1 MKANFIHVC
10 FVVDSSGSMA
20 TSIDDVKGGFKK
32 IIEEQKANTKGECA
46 VSYFDFNSKVTEVY
60 RGKNVKDINSTLEY
74 IPSGMT
80 ALMDGVGIAID
91 TIGKW
96 LNSMSEDEKPEQNLI
111 VIITDGGE
119 NFSKEYSAS
128 RVREMIKH
136 QQDKY
141 SWNFIFL
148 GADLTN
154 VKDAID
160 LGIKTRGITTK
171 RTLGKSYDIVNSS
184 LSLYRNVNGTKDQKL
199 ATMNAYLCSS
209 VDAMN
214 DDYQKATGIKVD

>member
-10 FVVDSSGSMA
+10 FVVDSSGSM
-20 TSIDDVKGGFKK
+20 TSSIDDVKGGFKR

-46 VSYFDFNSKVTEVY
+46 VSYFDFNSTVTEVY
-60 RGKNVKDINSTLEY
+60 RGKDVKEINSELNYT
-74 IPSGMT
+74 PFGMT

-96 LNSMSEDEKPEQNLI
+96 LNSMPEDEKPEQNMI

-119 NFSKEYSAS
+119 NFSKEYSAN

-141 SWNFIFL
+141 SWNFVFL
-148 GADLTN
+148 GADLNN

-160 LGIKTRGITTK
+160 LGIATRGVTTK
-171 RTLGKSYDIVNSS
+171 STLGKSYDIINSS
-184 LSLYRNVNGTKDQKL
+184 ISLYRNTSGTKDQKL
-199 ATMNAYLCSS
+199 NTVNAYLSNS
-209 VDAMN
+209 VDTMN
-214 DDYQKATGIKVD
+214 DDYRKATGINID

>member
-10 FVVDSSGSMA
+10 FVVDSSGSM
-20 TSIDDVKGGFKK
+20 TSSIDDVKGGFKR

-46 VSYFDFNSKVTEVY
+46 VSYFDFNSTVTEVY
-60 RGKNVKDINSTLEY
+60 RGKNVKDINSELDY
-74 IPSGMT
+74 IPAGMT

-96 LNSMSEDEKPEQNLI
+96 LNSMPEDEKPEQNMI

-141 SWNFIFL
+141 SWNFVFL
-148 GADLTN
+148 GADLN
-154 VKDAID
+154 DVKDAID
-160 LGIKTRGITTK
+160 LGIATRGVTTK
-171 RTLGKSYDIVNSS
+171 STLGKSYDIINSS
-184 LSLYRNVNGTKDQKL
+184 ISLYRNTSGTKDQKL
-199 ATMNAYLCSS
+199 DTVNTYLSNSVDTMNNAYR
-209 VDAMN
+209 
-214 DDYQKATGIKVD
+214 KATGINID

>member
-10 FVVDSSGSMA
+10 FIVDSSGSMA
-20 TSIDDVKGGFKK
+20 LSIDDVKGGFKK
-32 IIEEQKANTKGECA
+32 IIEEQKANTEGECA

-60 RGKNVKDINSTLEY
+60 RGKNVKDINSELEY
-74 IPSGMT
+74 TPFGMT

-96 LNSMSEDEKPEQNLI
+96 LNSMPEDEKPEQNLI
-111 VIITDGGE
+111 VIITDGKE

-141 SWNFIFL
+141 SWNFVFL

-154 VKDAID
+154 VEDAID

-171 RTLGKSYDIVNSS
+171 ASLGKTYDIVNYA
-184 LSLYRNVNGTKDQKL
+184 LSLYRNINGTKEQKL
-199 ATMNAYLCSS
+199 ATMDAYLCAS
-209 VDAMN
+209 VDTMN
-214 DDYQKATGIKVD
+214 NDYQKVTGIKVD

>member
-10 FVVDSSGSMA
+10 FIVDSSGSMA
-20 TSIDDVKGGFKK
+20 LSIDDVKGGFKK
-32 IIEEQKANTKGECA
+32 IIEEQKANTEGECA

-60 RGKNVKDINSTLEY
+60 RGKNVKDINSELEY
-74 IPSGMT
+74 TPFGMT

-96 LNSMSEDEKPEQNLI
+96 LNSMPEDEKPEQNLI
-111 VIITDGGE
+111 VIITDGKE

-141 SWNFIFL
+141 SWNFVFL

-154 VKDAID
+154 VEDAID

-171 RTLGKSYDIVNSS
+171 ASLGKTYDIVNYA
-184 LSLYRNVNGTKDQKL
+184 LSLYRNINGTKEQKL
-199 ATMNAYLCSS
+199 ATMDAYLCSS
-209 VDAMN
+209 VDTMN

>member
-1 MKANFIHVC
+1 
-10 FVVDSSGSMA
+10 
-20 TSIDDVKGGFKK
+20 
-32 IIEEQKANTKGECA
+32 
-46 VSYFDFNSKVTEVY
+46 
-60 RGKNVKDINSTLEY
+60 
-74 IPSGMT
+74 MT

-171 RTLGKSYDIVNSS
+171 KTLGKSYDIINSS

-214 DDYQKATGIKVD
+214 DDYQKTTGIKVD

>member
-10 FVVDSSGSMA
+10 FVVDSSGSM
-20 TSIDDVKGGFKK
+20 TSSIDDVKGGFKR

-46 VSYFDFNSKVTEVY
+46 VSYFDFNSRVTEVY
-60 RGKNVKDINSTLEY
+60 RGKDVKEINSELNYT
-74 IPSGMT
+74 PFGMT

-96 LNSMSEDEKPEQNLI
+96 LNSMPEDEKPEQNMI

-119 NFSKEYSAS
+119 NFSKEYSAN

-141 SWNFIFL
+141 SWNFVFL
-148 GADLTN
+148 GADLN
-154 VKDAID
+154 DVKDAID
-160 LGIKTRGITTK
+160 LGIATRGVTTK
-171 RTLGKSYDIVNSS
+171 STLGKSYDIINSS
-184 LSLYRNVNGTKDQKL
+184 ISLYRNTSGTKDQKL
-199 ATMNAYLCSS
+199 DTVNAYLSNS
-209 VDAMN
+209 VDTMN
-214 DDYQKATGIKVD
+214 DEYQKATGINID

>member
-1 MKANFIHVC
+1 MKTNFIHVC
-10 FVVDSSGSMA
+10 FVVDSSGSM
-20 TSIDDVKGGFKK
+20 TSSIDDVKGGFKR

-46 VSYFDFNSKVTEVY
+46 VSYFDFNSTVTEVY
-60 RGKNVKDINSTLEY
+60 RGKNVKDINSELDY
-74 IPSGMT
+74 IPAGMT

-96 LNSMSEDEKPEQNLI
+96 LNSMPEDEKPEQNMI

-141 SWNFIFL
+141 SWNFVFL
-148 GADLTN
+148 GADLNN

-160 LGIKTRGITTK
+160 LGIATRGITTK
-171 RTLGKSYDIVNSS
+171 STLGKSYDIINSS
-184 LSLYRNVNGTKDQKL
+184 ISLYRNTSGTKDQKL
-199 ATMNAYLCSS
+199 DTVNAYLSNS
-209 VDAMN
+209 VDTMN
-214 DDYQKATGIKVD
+214 DAYRKATGINID

>member
-60 RGKNVKDINSTLEY
+60 RGKNVKEINSELDY
-74 IPSGMT
+74 IPAGMT

-96 LNSMSEDEKPEQNLI
+96 LNSMPEDEKPEQNMI

-119 NFSKEYSAS
+119 NFSKEYSAN

-141 SWNFIFL
+141 SWNFVFL
-148 GADLTN
+148 GADLN
-154 VKDAID
+154 DVKDAID
-160 LGIKTRGITTK
+160 LGIATRGVTTK
-171 RTLGKSYDIVNSS
+171 STLGKSYDIINSS
-184 LSLYRNVNGTKDQKL
+184 ISLYRNTSGTKDQKL
-199 ATMNAYLCSS
+199 DTVNAYLSNS
-209 VDAMN
+209 VDTMN
-214 DDYQKATGIKVD
+214 DDYRKATGINVD

>member
-10 FVVDSSGSMA
+10 FVVDSSGSM
-20 TSIDDVKGGFKK
+20 TSSINDVKGGFKR

-46 VSYFDFNSKVTEVY
+46 VSYFDFNSTVTEVY
-60 RGKNVKDINSTLEY
+60 RGKDVKEINSELNYT
-74 IPSGMT
+74 PFGMT

-96 LNSMSEDEKPEQNLI
+96 LNSMPEDEKPEQNMI

-119 NFSKEYSAS
+119 NFSKEYSAN

-141 SWNFIFL
+141 SWNFVFL
-148 GADLTN
+148 GADLNN

-160 LGIKTRGITTK
+160 LGIATRGVTTK
-171 RTLGKSYDIVNSS
+171 STLGKSYDIINSS
-184 LSLYRNVNGTKDQKL
+184 ISLYRNTSGTKDQKL
-199 ATMNAYLCSS
+199 DTVNAYLSNS
-209 VDAMN
+209 VDTMN
-214 DDYQKATGIKVD
+214 DDYRKATGINID

>member
-1 MKANFIHVC
+1 MKTNFIHVC
-10 FVVDSSGSMA
+10 FVVDSSGSM
-20 TSIDDVKGGFKK
+20 TSSIDDVKGGFKR

-46 VSYFDFNSKVTEVY
+46 VSYFDFNSTVTEVY
-60 RGKNVKDINSTLEY
+60 RGKDVKEINSELNYT
-74 IPSGMT
+74 PFGMT

-96 LNSMSEDEKPEQNLI
+96 LNSMPEDEKPEQNMI

-119 NFSKEYSAS
+119 NFSKEYSAN

-141 SWNFIFL
+141 SWNFVYL
-148 GADLTN
+148 GADLNN

-160 LGIKTRGITTK
+160 LGIATRGVTTK
-171 RTLGKSYDIVNSS
+171 STLGKSYDIINSS
-184 LSLYRNVNGTKDQKL
+184 ISLYRNTSGTKDQKL
-199 ATMNAYLCSS
+199 DTVNAYLSNS
-209 VDAMN
+209 VDTMN
-214 DDYQKATGIKVD
+214 DDYRKATGINID

>member
-10 FVVDSSGSMA
+10 FVVDSSGSM
-20 TSIDDVKGGFKK
+20 TSSIDDVKGGFKR

-46 VSYFDFNSKVTEVY
+46 VSYFDFNSTVTEVY
-60 RGKNVKDINSTLEY
+60 RGKDVKEINSELNYT
-74 IPSGMT
+74 PFGMT

-96 LNSMSEDEKPEQNLI
+96 LNSMPEDEKPEQNMI

-119 NFSKEYSAS
+119 NFSKEYSAN

-141 SWNFIFL
+141 SWNFVYL
-148 GADLTN
+148 GADLNN

-160 LGIKTRGITTK
+160 LGIATRGVTTK
-171 RTLGKSYDIVNSS
+171 STLGKSYDIINSS
-184 LSLYRNVNGTKDQKL
+184 ISLYRNTSGTKNQKL
-199 ATMNAYLCSS
+199 DTVNAYLSNS
-209 VDAMN
+209 VDTMN
-214 DDYQKATGIKVD
+214 DDYRKATGINID

>member
-20 TSIDDVKGGFKK
+20 LSIDDVKGGFKK
-32 IIEEQKANTKGECA
+32 IIEEQKANTEGECA

-60 RGKNVKDINSTLEY
+60 RGKNVKDINSELEY
-74 IPSGMT
+74 TPFGMT

-111 VIITDGGE
+111 VIITDGKE

-141 SWNFIFL
+141 SWNFVFL

-154 VKDAID
+154 IKDAID

-171 RTLGKSYDIVNSS
+171 ASLGKSYDIVNYA
-184 LSLYRNVNGTKDQKL
+184 LSLYRNINGTKEQKL
-199 ATMNAYLCSS
+199 ATMDAYLCSS
-209 VDAMN
+209 VDTMN
-214 DDYQKATGIKVD
+214 DDYQKVTGIKVD

>member
-1 MKANFIHVC
+1 MKTNFIHVC
-10 FVVDSSGSMA
+10 FVVDSSGSM
-20 TSIDDVKGGFKK
+20 TSSIDDVKGGFKR

-46 VSYFDFNSKVTEVY
+46 VSYFDFNSTVTEVY
-60 RGKNVKDINSTLEY
+60 RGKDVKEINSELNYT
-74 IPSGMT
+74 PFGMT

-96 LNSMSEDEKPEQNLI
+96 LNSMPEDEKPEQNMI

-119 NFSKEYSAS
+119 NFSKEYSAN

-141 SWNFIFL
+141 SWNFVFL
-148 GADLTN
+148 GADLNN

-160 LGIKTRGITTK
+160 LGIATRGVTTK
-171 RTLGKSYDIVNSS
+171 STLGKSYDIINSS
-184 LSLYRNVNGTKDQKL
+184 ISLYRNTSGTKDQKL
-199 ATMNAYLCSS
+199 DTVNAYLNNS
-209 VDAMN
+209 VDTMN
-214 DDYQKATGIKVD
+214 DDYQKATGINID

>member
-10 FVVDSSGSMA
+10 FIVDSSGSMA
-20 TSIDDVKGGFKK
+20 LSIDDVKGGFKK
-32 IIEEQKANTKGECA
+32 IIEEQKANTEGECA

-60 RGKNVKDINSTLEY
+60 RGKNVKDINSELEY
-74 IPSGMT
+74 TPFGMT

-96 LNSMSEDEKPEQNLI
+96 LNSMPEDEKPEQNLI
-111 VIITDGGE
+111 VIITDGKE

-141 SWNFIFL
+141 SWNFVFL

-154 VKDAID
+154 VEDAID

-171 RTLGKSYDIVNSS
+171 ASLGKTYDIVNYA
-184 LSLYRNVNGTKDQKL
+184 LSLYRNINGTKEQKL
-199 ATMNAYLCSS
+199 ATMDAYLCSS
-209 VDAMN
+209 VDTMN
-214 DDYQKATGIKVD
+214 DDYQKVTGIKVD

>member
-10 FVVDSSGSMA
+10 FVVDSSGSM
-20 TSIDDVKGGFKK
+20 TSSIDDVKGGFKR

-60 RGKNVKDINSTLEY
+60 RGKDVKEINSELNYT
-74 IPSGMT
+74 PFGMT

-96 LNSMSEDEKPEQNLI
+96 LNSMPEDEKPEQNMI

-119 NFSKEYSAS
+119 NFSKEYSAN

-141 SWNFIFL
+141 SWNFVFL
-148 GADLTN
+148 GADLN
-154 VKDAID
+154 DVKDAID
-160 LGIKTRGITTK
+160 LGIATRGVTTK
-171 RTLGKSYDIVNSS
+171 STLGKSYDIINSS
-184 LSLYRNVNGTKDQKL
+184 ISLYRNTSGTKDQKL
-199 ATMNAYLCSS
+199 DTVNAYLSNS
-209 VDAMN
+209 VDTMN
-214 DDYQKATGIKVD
+214 DAYRKATGINID

>member
-1 MKANFIHVC
+1 MKNNFIHVC
-10 FVVDSSGSMA
+10 FVVDSSGSM
-20 TSIDDVKGGFKK
+20 TSSIDDVKGGFKR

-46 VSYFDFNSKVTEVY
+46 VSYFDFNSTVTEVY
-60 RGKNVKDINSTLEY
+60 RGKDVKEINSELNYT
-74 IPSGMT
+74 PFGMT

-96 LNSMSEDEKPEQNLI
+96 LNSMPEDEKPEQNMI

-119 NFSKEYSAS
+119 NFSKEYSAN

-141 SWNFIFL
+141 SWNFVFL
-148 GADLTN
+148 GADLNN

-160 LGIKTRGITTK
+160 LGIATRGVTTK
-171 RTLGKSYDIVNSS
+171 STLGKSYDIINSS
-184 LSLYRNVNGTKDQKL
+184 ISLYRNTSGTKEQKL
-199 ATMNAYLCSS
+199 DTVNTYLSNSVDTMNDAYR
-209 VDAMN
+209 
-214 DDYQKATGIKVD
+214 KATGINID